1 MADYG
6 IIPGTGAFGVNW
18 PSNHTLPQ
26 GKGGSISSAGW
37 TEGNEGFPQQTFLGA
52 SLRSFN
58 VSAGFGDTTST
69 LSVDVVNDEYNKSDG
84 LPLGQGDDVYHG
96 GVADTFR
103 PPVVGT
109 PVFFKFGKNFADI
122 EQAFRRVYDSLY
134 DTNTLSNI
142 VFPVYTTQGEITS
155 VPTNHYLRSFTGQ
168 GATQVNTW
176 VDKSSLLD
184 STNPDRGKDHFAFG
198 GILQSYTENRTTDS
212 GPLYSI
218 QVSDP
223 REILSNAVI
232 LLNNYQGTTYNN
244 KNLFNAYGF
253 LEYDVSDTL
262 LDELEQNPFLRS
274 KSVLT
279 KQVDNT
285 GNIAY
290 IGDDTY
296 NFDVINS
303 SSTFATDSLPPVLPI
318 TGQGFSRRG
327 DQGIPWYRVNQALT
341 AMFNYNGAL
350 PQEYVDAGFGGTIDF
365 RGYKYVVDFSGIP
378 LEKIPKMY
386 FMDFDQLDMLSLAQE
401 LCDVISHDLFVT
413 LLPVINHPSSQ
424 WLYDYNQ
431 YEIGQG
437 NNSNIIAG
445 IIRVDAI
452 DRSTPPSYGAIKSYL
467 DNLTSNGVEIKN
479 RDVGFE
485 LSNVTT
491 DKFVVGAQEVN
502 MYYFT
507 NNKDRN
513 NTQLRRKTH
522 GLDNDYE
529 ALEEQKWKL
538 DNSFKQQI
546 LPFYGFLGEKA
557 VSIPRGYGSY
567 QQIMFDTTT
576 LNAVGVGNYYIA
588 TELELRM
595 ALKGYKD
602 WSDLLASYDEVYVED
617 ISTDKTYY
625 KALQNPPQPDFSDSS
640 NLTAITDAYINYRQ
654 AGQGSID
661 KLKAGNYAVAVPR
674 CVFSSDKNFMGDDG
688 YPASPCSP
696 PYGYPLY
703 YKRAEKIGIA
713 QAGAASFATANT
725 AVTTNLATLKKRLRK
740 KLVNEGVSLNDDD
753 ILKTTEGLIN
763 DLDRLTAGQ
772 ESSLPPSI
780 NKKVKEDHGLA
791 LQMAD
796 ELKTLIGDISKI
808 KTFVDGNGHLIKK
821 IKSIGLDGVEN
832 AKKVHKFIRNAA
844 EENLGKKFLVKIPK
858 ACNLRYDER
867 LSTSDTNTFE
877 FEKGPFGF
885 KPQPINSD
893 TTYSDSSQFNSVI
906 SDLMDE
912 NLINDREIFSHY
924 LDKDAKGKYS
934 YGALKG
940 NFNPVAEKW
949 DFNYEPNTQ
958 GGFFDFALHDRN
970 LSFTESSSLDDS
982 ELPPG
987 TQQQLIPRD
996 LSNFVDANG
1005 RIKCFARYDHSEW
1018 LDFTAVSKNSFT
1030 QQKIVAGG
1038 MVPDVLEELDN
1049 VNPDKT
1055 ETMDRIKD
1063 IQDGQELPP
1072 SVAFVACTVDENLYM
1087 APKTIT
1093 QEVDVYGRETKWV
1106 MNATPLDVKIQG
1118 SGSIT
1123 SGVLSLSGVLPIFT
1137 LKGDGGKDGQKEDNE
1152 DFQRVYNADLDS
1164 YLIDTDKQNLD
1175 SEHVYAL
1182 ITVPGR
1188 LKPTVESRYLDGIA
1202 YGENPHVIKHSM
1214 TQDVV
1219 RGPAG
1224 FDKPAPAVVKPS
1236 GKIDPSVAG
1245 SLIALHTLNYAKKMQ
1260 KLAEQN
1266 AGKGSRNPV
1275 MVAQSEPSPVYPDI
1289 VAIPLTSM
1297 ERCYGPWMSSAIKT
1311 DRVKYS
1317 DIGGKI
1323 EFVKDENIAPWNYA
1337 GYQLMNEAGK
1347 LQAEFSN
1354 SLLLFSERGGFS
1366 IPEAPTGISLATALK
1381 AGGPLITSINVDI
1394 GDSISTTI
1402 KMDLYTSR
1410 FGKLQKQK
1418 ETAIAGI
1425 TRERQKIID
1434 RNNKA
1439 IRKGIGKSST
1449 DIDLL
1454 APIRGIGEQLERT
1467 AESSR
1472 GAIKTHIE
1480 LVARND
1486 RVNAKFI
1493 EDTKI
1498 YEEDKAKEESRRSD
1512 VARIDP
1518 TQSVGASD
1526 NYKFREAGEQGN
1538 MLNTAFK
1545 DSGLPGFPK
1554 SSARS
1559 EVNTQEDLINPGSKN

>member
-6 IIPGTGAFGVNW
+6 IIPATGAFGVNW

-26 GKGGSISSAGW
+26 GKGGSISVAGW

-109 PVFFKFGKNFADI
+109 PVFFKFGKNFATI

-134 DTNTLSNI
+134 DTSTLSDI
-142 VFPVYTTQGEITS
+142 VFPIVTTQGEITS
-155 VPTNHYLRSFTGQ
+155 IPGNNYYLRSFV
-168 GATQVNTW
+168 GAGVNQVNTW
-176 VDKSSLLD
+176 VDKSSLLLLN
-184 STNPDRGKDHFAFG
+184 NPDRGKDHFAFG

-223 REILSNAVI
+223 REILSNAVV

-253 LEYDVSDTL
+253 LEYDPSDAL
-262 LDELEQNPFLRS
+262 LKELEENPKLIS

-279 KQVDNT
+279 KQVDGV

-296 NFDVINS
+296 NYLDTS
-303 SSTFATDSLPPVLPI
+303 SSFSSDNLPPVFPI

-327 DQGIPWYRVNQALT
+327 DQGIPWYRVNQSLT

-350 PQEYVDAGFGGTIDF
+350 PQEYIDAGFGGTIDF
-365 RGYKYVVDFSGIP
+365 RGYQYVVDFSGIP

-413 LLPVINHPSSQ
+413 LLPVISHPSSQ

-431 YEIGQG
+431 YQIGQG

-538 DNSFKQQI
+538 ETSFKQQI

-602 WSDLLASYDEVYVED
+602 WSDLLASYDEIYVED
-617 ISTDKTYY
+617 ISTDKAYY
-625 KALQNPPQPDFSDSS
+625 KAKQNPPQPDFGDSS
-640 NLTAITDAYINYRQ
+640 DVTAITDAYINFRQ
-654 AGQGSID
+654 AGQDSVD
-661 KLKAGNYAVAVPR
+661 KLKAGNYAVSVPR

-713 QAGAASFATANT
+713 QAGAASFMTAHT
-725 AVTTNLATLKKRLRK
+725 AVTTNLATLKGRLKK

-753 ILKTTEGLIN
+753 ILDTTQKLIH

-772 ESSLPPSI
+772 ESSLPPSV

-791 LQMAD
+791 IQMAD
-796 ELKTLIGDISKI
+796 ELKTLIGDICKV
-808 KTFVDGNGHLIKK
+808 KEDVDGKGKLIKK

-844 EENLGKKFLVKIPK
+844 EENLGKKFLIKIPRD
-858 ACNLRYDER
+858 CNLRYDEK
-867 LSTSDTNTFE
+867 LSTSDSNDFE

-893 TTYSDSSQFNSVI
+893 TTYSDSSQFTTEI
-906 SDLMDE
+906 EGLMKD
-912 NLINDREIFSHY
+912 NLINGREIFSHY

-987 TQQQLIPRD
+987 TQQQLIPKD

-1038 MVPDVLEELDN
+1038 MVPDVLEEMDN

-1063 IQDGQELPP
+1063 IQDGEQLPP

-1093 QEVDVYGRETKWV
+1093 QKVDVYGRRTKWV
-1106 MNATPLDVKIQG
+1106 MNAKPLDVTIQG

-1123 SGVLSLSGVLPIFT
+1123 SGTLSLQEFQPIFT
-1137 LKGDGGKDGQKEDNE
+1137 LKGDGGKDSPNKKVDNE
-1152 DFQRVYNADLDS
+1152 DFQRVYDADLDS

-1202 YGENPHVIKHSM
+1202 YGNNPHVIKHSM

-1224 FDKPAPAVVKPS
+1224 FDKPAPAVVGTNPKV
-1236 GKIDPSVAG
+1236 DPTIAG
-1245 SLIALHTLNYAKKMQ
+1245 SLIALHTEKYAQKMR

-1297 ERCYGPWMSSAIKT
+1297 ERCYGPWMSSAIETSRAKF
-1311 DRVKYS
+1311 S

-1439 IRKGIGKSST
+1439 IRKGIGKSNAG
-1449 DIDLL
+1449 IDFL

-1526 NYKFREAGEQGN
+1526 NYDTQSER
-1538 MLNTAFK
+1538 
-1545 DSGLPGFPK
+1545 SGLDVLSELRQRFPK
-1554 SSARS
+1554 SSARN
-1559 EVNTQEDLINPGSKN
+1559 EVNTQEDLNNPGSKN